1 MTHPIHRVARFDI
14 VGPYVLAVTFTDGTQ
29 QEINFRPVLH
39 GAVFGPLL
47 DLATFNAVTI
57 DQEAGTLTWP
67 NGADFDPATLHDW
80 PEVCDELAARAR
92 TWPEPTTSE
101 PRANTRMEP
110 TRR

>member
-14 VGPYVLAVTFTDGTQ
+14 VGPYRLAVAFTDGTT
-29 QEINFRPVLH
+29 QEIDFHPVLR
-39 GAVFGPLL
+39 GALFGPLR
-47 DLATFNAVTI
+47 DLATFNAVTL
-57 DQEAGTLTWP
+57 DREAGTLTWP

-80 PEVCDELAARAR
+80 PEVCEELAARAQAW
-92 TWPEPTTSE
+92 TEPTSNQ